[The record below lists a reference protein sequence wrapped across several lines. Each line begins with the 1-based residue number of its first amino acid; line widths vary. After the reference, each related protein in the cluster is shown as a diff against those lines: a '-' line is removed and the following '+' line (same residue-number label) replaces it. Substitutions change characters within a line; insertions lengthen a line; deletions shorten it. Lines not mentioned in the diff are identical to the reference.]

1 MTVATPLPRSVAGSW
16 TSFDRLSERWCNL
29 LLLLFLVLTIIIII
43 VIIIIIILSGVRVPL
58 LLLALAPARFS
69 LLSRSL
75 CSIGHRVQ
83 LSEDLI
89 DIKTKISRPIS
100 RENRNKCDENTMGS
114 GADIPCLDHCGGRVE
129 ESFWL
134 HESYP
139 CSQ

>member
-1 MTVATPLPRSVAGSW
+1 MDKLPPPFRA
-16 TSFDRLSERWCNL
+16 RWCNL

-43 VIIIIIILSGVRVPL
+43 VIIVIIIFIILSGVRVPL
-58 LLLALAPARFS
+58 LLLALAPACFS

-89 DIKTKISRPIS
+89 DIKTKISRPIG
-100 RENRNKCDENTMGS
+100 RENRNKCDKNTMGS
-114 GADIPCLDHCGGRVE
+114 GADIPCLDHCGGRAE

-134 HESYP
+134 REGYP